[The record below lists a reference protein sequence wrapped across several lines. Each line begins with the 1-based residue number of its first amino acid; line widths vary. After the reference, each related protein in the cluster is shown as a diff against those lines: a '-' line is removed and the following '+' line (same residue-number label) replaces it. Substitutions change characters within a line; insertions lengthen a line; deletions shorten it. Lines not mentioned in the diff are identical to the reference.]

1 MSQHPHTT
9 TPRLHAGLPALAL
22 CLWAGGVH
30 GQTLYGS
37 VHANGRPVSGVVL
50 ELACPGFGA
59 PAAQQREAR
68 TDGLGVF
75 TLRAPAPARSRCE
88 LRAQGRG
95 AAPLVVFLSA
105 TTLKIEYELDAQG
118 NLRER

>member
-1 MSQHPHTT
+1 MIQQPRHIS
-9 TPRLHAGLPALAL
+9 PRLRAAMPAVAL
-22 CLWAGGVH
+22 CAWAGVAQ

-37 VHANGRPVSGVVL
+37 VHANNRPVSGVVL

-59 PAAQQREAR
+59 PAAQHREAR

-95 AAPLVVFLSA
+95 TMPLVVFLSA